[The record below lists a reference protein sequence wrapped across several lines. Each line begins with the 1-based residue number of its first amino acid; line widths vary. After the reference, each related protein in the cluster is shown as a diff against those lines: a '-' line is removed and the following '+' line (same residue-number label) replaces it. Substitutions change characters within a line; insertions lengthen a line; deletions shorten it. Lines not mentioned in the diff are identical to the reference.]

1 MSKGHRIDPRR
12 ISALELAHL
21 DEDELGIIGQELE
34 IQTQQL
40 HRALRLVSEAM
51 HNRRRSS

>member
-21 DEDELGIIGQELE
+21 DEDELGVIGQELE

-40 HRALRLVSEAM
+40 NRALRLVTEAM
-51 HNRRRSS
+51 HSRRRAG

>member
-1 MSKGHRIDPRR
+1 MSKGLRVDPRR

-21 DEDELGIIGQELE
+21 DEDELGLIGQELE

-40 HRALRLVSEAM
+40 SRALRLVTEAM
-51 HNRRRSS
+51 QSRRRGG